1 MGGHGGYQPVKLD
14 PGVESWNYMRE
25 NVWRHFRFTKTT
37 ARLSLIWGVL
47 VPVGVFAFAQRQDL
61 KWDIVG
67 ARRDDPIARF
77 GPSSVRPSERAAAAS
92 EDSKDEE

>member
-1 MGGHGGYQPVKLD
+1 MSVFLSLRYPDDARVLIDGKTL
-14 PGVESWNYMRE
+14 
-25 NVWRHFRFTKTT
+25 TKT
-37 ARLSLIWGVL
+37 
-47 VPVGVFAFAQRQDL
+47 QL